1 MTKLPHPRLQQL
13 LALLHAEPLPQE
25 ELARRLNVSTRTVR
39 TDVATLNELIATRG
53 AHLIHQRGSG
63 YQLKIYNRGLF
74 DALLAAQGQES
85 PCLAPAASGCC
96 TSRSCC

>member
-39 TDVATLNELIATRG
+39 TDVATLNELIATG
-53 AHLIHQRGSG
+53 A
-63 YQLKIYNRGLF
+63 
-74 DALLAAQGQES
+74 
-85 PCLAPAASGCC
+85 P
-96 TSRSCC
+96 T

>member
-53 AHLIHQRGSG
+53 AHLIHQRAAVTSSRST
-63 YQLKIYNRGLF
+63 IRDCSMRCWPPRGRR
-74 DALLAAQGQES
+74 AL
-85 PCLAPAASGCC
+85 CLAPAASGCC